1 MGIRLTNRDI
11 QIIEFLKEFRVA
23 STSDLMELFNF
34 NQSGINRR
42 MKQLMEEFK
51 DIKKIDY
58 NPTYNFY
65 NDKYECKLKNENV
78 YYWKR
83 KSKSIEHDLL
93 INKVYMELLNNK
105 DFIIKEFKREYRITL
120 DDFTVI
126 VDGYILIEYR
136 CREYEYL
143 LELEN
148 NKNWN
153 YKKYYKLE
161 QEGIILP
168 PLVIC
173 TNRRI
178 VNYCKNLE
186 IIKIK
191 LNLSDINK
199 WINDFKLGIR
209 DCNFKVNF

>member
-1 MGIRLTNRDI
+1 
-11 QIIEFLKEFRVA
+11 
-23 STSDLMELFNF
+23 
-34 NQSGINRR
+34 
-42 MKQLMEEFK
+42 
-51 DIKKIDY
+51 
-58 NPTYNFY
+58 
-65 NDKYECKLKNENV
+65 
-78 YYWKR
+78 
-83 KSKSIEHDLL
+83 
-93 INKVYMELLNNK
+93 MELLSRK
-105 DFIIKEFKREYRITL
+105 DFVIKEFKREYRITL

-136 CREYEYL
+136 DREYEYL

-161 QEGIILP
+161 QKGIILP

-191 LNLSDINK
+191 LNLSDIDK
-199 WINDFKLGIR
+199 WLKDFKLGTR
-209 DCNFKVNF
+209 DVGYRVNY

>member
-1 MGIRLTNRDI
+1 
-11 QIIEFLKEFRVA
+11 
-23 STSDLMELFNF
+23 ME
-34 NQSGINRR
+34 I
-42 MKQLMEEFK
+42 
-51 DIKKIDY
+51 
-58 NPTYNFY
+58 
-65 NDKYECKLKNENV
+65 
-78 YYWKR
+78 
-83 KSKSIEHDLL
+83 
-93 INKVYMELLNNK
+93 
-105 DFIIKEFKREYRITL
+105 
-120 DDFTVI
+120 
-126 VDGYILIEYR
+126 
-136 CREYEYL
+136 REYEYL

-186 IIKIK
+186 IIKIR
-191 LNLSDINK
+191 LDTSDIDK
-199 WINDFKLGIR
+199 WLKDFKLGIR